1 MKLISYKYSYGG
13 DTGFRPSNCEEW
25 HSVASYLYFDAEKW
39 TMNDIYNITKT
50 LYSEYNSLGH
60 TWTLGDVMDNLAE
73 VIVPFINETEGV
85 YQKSG
90 GGWTKGKK
98 EKTIDPNEHEVISWE
113 LNGKNYNYDYNK
125 K

>member
-13 DTGFRPSNCEEW
+13 DTGFRPSNREEW

-50 LYSEYNSLGH
+50 LYSEYNSLGY

-73 VIVPFINETEGV
+73 VIVPFINKTEGV
-85 YQKSG
+85 YQEIGK
-90 GGWTKGKK
+90 GWTKVKK
-98 EKTIDPNEHEVISWE
+98 AKTIDPNEHEVISWE
-113 LNGKNYNYDYNK
+113 LNGQNFNYDYYK

>member
-13 DTGFRPSNCEEW
+13 DTGFRPSNSEEW

-39 TMNDIYNITKT
+39 TMNKIYDITKT
-50 LYSEYNSLGH
+50 LYSEYKSLGH
-60 TWTLGDVMDNLAE
+60 TWTLGDVMDNLAK
-73 VIVPFINETEGV
+73 VIVPFINKTEGV

-90 GGWTKGKK
+90 GGWIKVKKGKN
-98 EKTIDPNEHEVISWE
+98 IDPNEHEVISWE
-113 LNGKNYNYDYNK
+113 LNGKKYNYDYDK

>member
-25 HSVASYLYFDAEKW
+25 HSASLHLYFDAEKW
-39 TMNDIYNITKT
+39 TMSKIYDITKT
-50 LYSEYNSLGH
+50 LYSKYDSLGH

-85 YQKSG
+85 YQNSG
-90 GGWTKGKK
+90 VGWAKVKK
-98 EKTIDPNEHEVISWE
+98 EKTIDPNEHEVIPWE

>member
-1 MKLISYKYSYGG
+1 MKLISYMYSYGG

-50 LYSEYNSLGH
+50 LYREYISFGV
-60 TWTLGDVMDNLAE
+60 TWTLGEVMDNLAE
-73 VIVPFINETEGV
+73 VMVPFINKTKGV
-85 YQKSG
+85 YQEIGK
-90 GGWTKGKK
+90 GWTKVKK
-98 EKTIDPNEHEVISWE
+98 AKIIDPNEHEIIPWE
-113 LNGKNYNYDYNK
+113 LNGKKSNYDYDK